1 MSTHVSTRYSTLKY
15 PRSTPGHRLGRQS
28 FPQYP
33 STSVLP
39 DSVLT
44 PSECPCEYPLS
55 APVST
60 RSVGQAQVLQ
70 IALTSADAAE
80 RAAVD
85 ALFEALLRADA
96 DTQLLL
102 AVSGK
107 AFSQVGLGHAG
118 SPQHRPSCASGQSLR
133 LRLGG
138 SAPWWE

>member
-1 MSTHVSTRYSTLKY
+1 
-15 PRSTPGHRLGRQS
+15 
-28 FPQYP
+28 
-33 STSVLP
+33 
-39 DSVLT
+39 
-44 PSECPCEYPLS
+44 
-55 APVST
+55 VST

-118 SPQHRPSCASGQSLR
+118 LSPQHRPWCERGQSLR

-138 SAPWWE
+138 NAPWWEWCLSRNGLSGNVPK